1 MLAKLLTAILVV
13 AILFSASGTVGP
25 FYFVSSQG
33 QITTEPAEL
42 SLSESEASTGSVIEV
57 EGTNFGA
64 NSQVSIYFMLAR
76 QADLTDGSAFILQGI
91 DTNQSTTIEPEGND
105 TFLGTDDAAAAA
117 PTLEDL
123 LELRTNQG
131 DNDTTITTNTTNIS
145 EQNLVVA
152 LEEGEPMN
160 GTMSLECE
168 DGTIAEGRINGTIG
182 TFTAS
187 PGTYNECSISISD
200 GNIINTGE
208 IDDLIVAS
216 ENDYQNSLVT
226 SETADEEGTFVSAV
240 TVPNVEEG
248 EYAILAVADDTRAA
262 ASELSV
268 IVAES
273 VTEPAV
279 NATEDN
285 IVNETVTQSPEEEE
299 LAQEESTE
307 L

>member
-91 DTNQSTTIEPEGND
+91 DTNQSTTTEPEGND
-105 TFLGTDDAAAAA
+105 TFLGTDDAAAAAA

-131 DNDTTITTNTTNIS
+131 GNDTTITTNTTNIS

-152 LEEGEPMN
+152 LEEGGPMN

-168 DGTIAEGRINGTIG
+168 DATIAEGRINGTIG
-182 TFTAS
+182 TFAAS
-187 PGTYNECSISISD
+187 PGTYNE
-200 GNIINTGE
+200 
-208 IDDLIVAS
+208 
-216 ENDYQNSLVT
+216 
-226 SETADEEGTFVSAV
+226 
-240 TVPNVEEG
+240 
-248 EYAILAVADDTRAA
+248 
-262 ASELSV
+262 
-268 IVAES
+268 
-273 VTEPAV
+273 
-279 NATEDN
+279 
-285 IVNETVTQSPEEEE
+285 
-299 LAQEESTE
+299 
-307 L
+307 